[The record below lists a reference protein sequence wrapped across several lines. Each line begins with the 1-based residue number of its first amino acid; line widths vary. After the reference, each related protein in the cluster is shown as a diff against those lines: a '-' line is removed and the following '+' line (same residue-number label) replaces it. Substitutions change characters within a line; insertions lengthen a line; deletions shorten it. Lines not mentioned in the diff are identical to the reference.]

1 MGGKLF
7 WYNQQR
13 QHTNYCS
20 AIAIDEELNISDFKV
35 TSKIDLYIRI
45 ISHVNKE
52 PNA

>member
-35 TSKIDLYIRI
+35 TSKIDLCIRI